1 MKKNT
6 KLGTKVYIYR
16 APPRALEEARE
27 SEGP

>member
-6 KLGTKVYIYR
+6 KLGMKVNIYR
-16 APPRALEEARE
+16 APPRALEGARA